1 MSFVARLRP
10 ELIRVAPPWRTFTDT
25 ITGLVAM
32 LAAAGALP
40 ADSEAAAI
48 SAVTAR
54 EASASTALLDIYA
67 GVPHARLAG
76 LARPALAVAVSS
88 SGLYEAVPIV
98 PIQIVALVLSP
109 PEATAAHLRVVA
121 GIATLL
127 RSSVLRAA
135 LLAAPD
141 GAEALAALRQ
151 HAGPT
156 PEPWRHG
163 SHLPGDVLVERSSLD
178 LDRIGPG
185 EAIDNAIRRRKGE
198 GGTVCLE
205 GLPDIR
211 LSGPRRTALDP

>member
-67 GVPHARLAG
+67 GVPHARLRG
-76 LARPALAVAVSS
+76 WLGRPCQSPSRRRASTRPCRSYRSRSWPSCSRRPRRPRPISASWRASRPCCDRPSCGPRCSPRRMVRRPWRR
-88 SGLYEAVPIV
+88 SGSTPAQP
-98 PIQIVALVLSP
+98 
-109 PEATAAHLRVVA
+109 
-121 GIATLL
+121 
-127 RSSVLRAA
+127 
-135 LLAAPD
+135 
-141 GAEALAALRQ
+141 
-151 HAGPT
+151 